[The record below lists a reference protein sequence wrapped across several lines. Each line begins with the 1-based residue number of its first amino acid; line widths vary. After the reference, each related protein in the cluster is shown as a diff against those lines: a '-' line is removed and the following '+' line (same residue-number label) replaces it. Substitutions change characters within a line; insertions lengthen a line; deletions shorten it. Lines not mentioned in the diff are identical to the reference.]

1 MLLLEHDVSA
11 TLGILLL
18 WPIVFGAGTSGLL
31 LFQRMFP
38 PQLQFGGATFITLN
52 LDRSDKKRE

>member
-1 MLLLEHDVSA
+1 
-11 TLGILLL
+11 
-18 WPIVFGAGTSGLL
+18 LL

-52 LDRSDKKRE
+52 LDRSDKRRE